1 MQSETAND
9 QASSPTIANIEVNNR
24 GYRQDSFSRHVV
36 DDCTE
41 ILVSDS
47 NLIVGHIKVFVIHN
61 HTRHSSQAFQMDY
74 EPVLDQDD
82 IETRQT
88 RDILE
93 TELTKVQ
100 K

>member
-1 MQSETAND
+1 MQSETANN
-9 QASSPTIANIEVNNR
+9 QASLSTVITNMRLP
-24 GYRQDSFSRHVV
+24 SRPIFTSCSGR
-36 DDCTE
+36 CTE
-41 ILVSDS
+41 TLVSDS
-47 NLIVGHIKVFVIHN
+47 NLIFGQIKVFVIHN
-61 HTRHSSQAFQMDY
+61 HTRHSLQAFQMDY

>member
-1 MQSETAND
+1 
-9 QASSPTIANIEVNNR
+9 
-24 GYRQDSFSRHVV
+24 
-36 DDCTE
+36 
-41 ILVSDS
+41 
-47 NLIVGHIKVFVIHN
+47 
-61 HTRHSSQAFQMDY
+61 MDY

-100 K
+100 QTQSKNAINTRCLTSLLYLLKYATDWFKLSFLLEK

>member
-1 MQSETAND
+1 
-9 QASSPTIANIEVNNR
+9 
-24 GYRQDSFSRHVV
+24 
-36 DDCTE
+36 
-41 ILVSDS
+41 
-47 NLIVGHIKVFVIHN
+47 
-61 HTRHSSQAFQMDY
+61 MDY

-100 K
+100 QTQSKML